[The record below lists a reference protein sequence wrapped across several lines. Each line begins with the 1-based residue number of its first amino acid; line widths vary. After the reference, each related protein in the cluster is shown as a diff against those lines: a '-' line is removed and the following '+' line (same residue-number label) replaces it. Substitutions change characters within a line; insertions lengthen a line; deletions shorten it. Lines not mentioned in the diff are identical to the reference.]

1 MVELLVR
8 PAHDGVIHPVLDLE
22 HDGRYVVE
30 LLHGTGEE
38 SMGEEGVVIALDCWG
53 ELFVVASQK
62 GSSSFEE
69 RDPTTDL

>member
-30 LLHGTGEE
+30 LLHGAGEE
-38 SMGEEGVVIALDCWG
+38 SMG
-53 ELFVVASQK
+53 
-62 GSSSFEE
+62 
-69 RDPTTDL
+69 